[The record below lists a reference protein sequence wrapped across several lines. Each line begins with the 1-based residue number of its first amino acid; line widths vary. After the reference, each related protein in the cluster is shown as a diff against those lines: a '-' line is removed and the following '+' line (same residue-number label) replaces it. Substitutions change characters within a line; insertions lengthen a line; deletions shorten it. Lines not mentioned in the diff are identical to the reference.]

1 MLLVMFQRK
10 PMIKVT
16 GCRILIKPF
25 DLQEHDKV
33 FAAAKKAG
41 IALLDH
47 SERKEQINVD
57 KGTVLQI
64 GPKCHEDYVGDV
76 AVNDIIGYAKF
87 GGKFITDPKTE
98 EVFLIINDED
108 VICVFKDEE

>member
-1 MLLVMFQRK
+1 
-10 PMIKVT
+10 MIKVV

-25 DLQEHDKV
+25 KLQEHDKV
-33 FAAAKKAG
+33 FDSAKKAG
-41 IALLDH
+41 IILTDF

-64 GPKCHEDYVGDV
+64 GAKCHEDYVQDLEVGNTI
-76 AVNDIIGYAKF
+76 AYAKF
-87 GGKFITDPKTE
+87 GGKFITEPGSD

-108 VICVFKDEE
+108 VIAIIKEDL